1 MKEPKEGGVGYV
13 DSGLVSL
20 QVKGVPSLGI
30 GWPSDVSLSKV
41 SKAPDIKASEL
52 KDTLNTMSLAE
63 LSYKVN

>member
-1 MKEPKEGGVGYV
+1 M
-13 DSGLVSL
+13 
-20 QVKGVPSLGI
+20 PSLGI

-52 KDTLNTMSLAE
+52 KNTLNTMSLAE